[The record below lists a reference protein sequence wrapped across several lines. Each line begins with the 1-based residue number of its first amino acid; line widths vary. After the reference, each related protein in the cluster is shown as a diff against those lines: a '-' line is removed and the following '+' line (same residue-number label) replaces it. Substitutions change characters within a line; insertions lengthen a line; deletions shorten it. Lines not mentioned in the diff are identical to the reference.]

1 MPRSTDAR
9 EKALLTAERL
19 FRIQGYTATG
29 LTQILE
35 ESGAPK
41 GSFYFHF
48 PGGKEQMAREVL
60 HAYGARAEAAIR
72 TLARRHDGEPGAFV
86 LALCRALAHELEAS
100 GWAMGCAAQNL
111 ANELAPANRQMPT
124 RSDRPVR
131 RARLRRARRR
141 HWWPLSRARGRL
153 PVSRA
158 PQLPSTPS
166 PSSSNSRQKPTDD
179 EAQDHW
185 HRHRTDGDGTA
196 RGAISLDSALAT
208 FPCRPSRP
216 TTARPWSR

>member
-111 ANELAPANRQMPT
+111 ANELAPANRQIAAQLT
-124 RSDRPVR
+124 GIFATWAGVVANAIRP
-131 RARLRRARRR
+131 AC
-141 HWWPLSRARGRL
+141 PSRAAATRTATALVAALEGARTL
-153 PVSRA
+153 ARVARSSA
-158 PQLPSTPS
+158 PFDAIAEQFQLS
-166 PSSSNSRQKPTDD
+166 PKADR
-179 EAQDHW
+179 
-185 HRHRTDGDGTA
+185 
-196 RGAISLDSALAT
+196 
-208 FPCRPSRP
+208 
-216 TTARPWSR
+216 